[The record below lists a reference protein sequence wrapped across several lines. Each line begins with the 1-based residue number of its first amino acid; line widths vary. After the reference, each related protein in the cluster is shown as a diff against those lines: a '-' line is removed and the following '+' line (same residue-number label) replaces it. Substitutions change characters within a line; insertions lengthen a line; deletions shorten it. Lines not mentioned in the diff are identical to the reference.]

1 MPATAARSGRRNGRI
16 LNASGPAPDAGIAP
30 KCVVARNVA
39 YLREKF
45 SQNVLFLF
53 DFGRLR
59 SGIMNDYS
67 DSIISNRIGRRQIR
81 LPSMPTIIRPE
92 LGPRV
97 LLVDLNRFASFPTL
111 TIGLLTAALRQRG
124 HRVSVLCPLAYDVPG
139 TQRERQETIYDYWS
153 MRVRLSD
160 LPAVERLR
168 DLARAPRNYLR
179 DRPHPAVLR
188 EVRRQLDDGADAV
201 LVSAYLNHHA
211 AVREIGRLTQERG
224 IPLLLGGPMYNL
236 REVAQAWRGI
246 DGITAIVGAEVE
258 MSVADMVETL
268 VAGGDITAF
277 PGVTVPDGR
286 TSPAAP
292 PLRPLDATPFADF
305 TDFPWDRYPVRI
317 VPMMTGRG
325 CQWDKCTFCSDVIS
339 AGGRSFRTRSL
350 EHVLLEAEEQARRHG
365 TRNFLFLD
373 LKLNSFPGMF
383 RGLAENLRRRVRGA
397 EWIGTVHVDLRRDNG
412 LSRHDLNAAVAGG
425 MRRLNFGLESG
436 SQRLLDM
443 MNKGASVEANSA
455 FIRNAH
461 EAGLSIRCSMFKGYP
476 GETAADMEATA
487 DFLEAHAPYL
497 DRIRFCN
504 FLLNLGTPVHS
515 ALLER
520 GGEDEHMLIRAAE
533 DAHALARYRW
543 RMSRDRAYR
552 RAKARVLRCVHEINR
567 RPIRDSARQ
576 FDGLM

>member
-1 MPATAARSGRRNGRI
+1 M
-16 LNASGPAPDAGIAP
+16 
-30 KCVVARNVA
+30 
-39 YLREKF
+39 
-45 SQNVLFLF
+45 
-53 DFGRLR
+53 
-59 SGIMNDYS
+59 
-67 DSIISNRIGRRQIR
+67 
-81 LPSMPTIIRPE
+81 
-92 LGPRV
+92 

-139 TQRERQETIYDYWS
+139 TQRERRETIYDYWH

-160 LPAVERLR
+160 SPTIEKFR
-168 DLARAPRNYLR
+168 DMVRAPREYLR
-179 DRPHPAVLR
+179 DKPHPAVLR
-188 EVRRQLDDGADAV
+188 EVSRQIHEGVDAV
-201 LVSAYLNHHA
+201 LLSAYLNHRS
-211 AVREIGRLTQERG
+211 AVREISRLAAERG
-224 IPLLLGGPMYNL
+224 VPVLLGGPMYNL
-236 REVAQAWRGI
+236 PEVARAWRDV
-246 DGITAIVGAEVE
+246 DGITAIVGAEAE
-258 MSVADMVETL
+258 LSVADMVETL
-268 VAGGDITAF
+268 VDGGDITAF
-277 PGVTVPDGR
+277 PGVTMPDGR
-286 TSPAAP
+286 VSPPAP

-373 LKLNSFPGMF
+373 LKLNSFPAMF
-383 RGLAENLRRRVRGA
+383 RGLAENMRRRVRGA

-412 LSRHDLNAAVAGG
+412 LSRHDLKAAVDGG
-425 MRRLNFGLESG
+425 MRRLNFGLETG
-436 SQRLLDM
+436 SQRLLDA

-461 EAGLSIRCSMFKGYP
+461 EAGLSIRCSMFTGYP
-476 GETAADMEATA
+476 GETAADVEATA
-487 DFLEAHAPYL
+487 DFLEAHASYL

-504 FLLNLGTPVHS
+504 FQLNLGTPVYN

-520 GGEDEHMLIRAAE
+520 GGEDEHVLIQAAE
-533 DAHALARYRW
+533 DAHALARYRR
-543 RMSRDRAYR
+543 RMSQDRAYR
-552 RAKARVLRCVHEINR
+552 RAKTRVLRYVHEINR
-567 RPIRDSARQ
+567 QPIRDSARQ